1 MTVEPLTLYKLMIL
15 YMLNKV
21 NFPLTDTQILGFFL
35 DKGYAGYFSFRE
47 AIADLM
53 DEELITGE
61 TVRKT
66 SYYSITSA
74 GVETISFFSNKI
86 PFSIIDDMDIF
97 LYENKYE
104 LRNEVGT
111 MSDYYKSTNMDYIVH
126 CVIKEGES
134 NLIEINLSVPSEEE
148 AEMMCNNWR
157 NASQDIYTNIVK
169 LLMREE

>member
-21 NFPLTDTQILGFFL
+21 NFPLTDTQILNFFL
-35 DKGYAGYFSFRE
+35 DKGYAGYFAFRE
-47 AIADLM
+47 AVSDLI
-53 DEELITGE
+53 DEELISQE
-61 TVRKT
+61 TVRQT
-66 SYYSITSA
+66 SYYSISA
-74 GVETISFFSNKI
+74 SGVETITFFQNNI

-126 CVIKEGES
+126 CVIKEGEA
-134 NLIEINLSVPSEEE
+134 NLIEVNLSVPSEEE

-157 NASQDIYTNIVK
+157 NASQDIYANIVK
-169 LLMREE
+169 LLMQE